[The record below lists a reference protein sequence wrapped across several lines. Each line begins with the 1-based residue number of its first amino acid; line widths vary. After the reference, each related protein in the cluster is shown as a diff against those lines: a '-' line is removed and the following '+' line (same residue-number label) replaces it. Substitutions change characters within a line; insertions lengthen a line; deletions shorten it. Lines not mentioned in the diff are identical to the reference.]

1 VESSTKPAMELHKIK
16 SEVHNNQLYSF
27 ISGVNINLPKVDRY
41 INLPVNKLVDMFF
54 KVNPY
59 LLGKAYPTYVIITK
73 YGQRLMIMNGKFSI
87 RDFFKN
93 VEDADKLA
101 FSLIEA
107 SSEVIHFEF
116 YELLNPKHNTMNKP
130 SFEKIQEI
138 LIDELAETAYLNVT
152 ETITSESKMEDLSID
167 SLDTVEVIMKV
178 EKRLNIKVND
188 NELDSSIQQMTVGKF
203 AEWINNRIQN

>member
-1 VESSTKPAMELHKIK
+1 MELHKIK